1 MHHVN
6 LRWRR
11 LEPERR
17 PSVPD
22 DNLDGLVDD
31 MRGPMAVVSV
41 EDNLKAEEAKWV
53 LGARV
58 VWVWVWVARGCGS
71 GARR

>member
-1 MHHVN
+1 MDAD
-6 LRWRR
+6 
-11 LEPERR
+11 RR
-17 PSVPD
+17 PTVPD

-41 EDNLKAEEAKWV
+41 EDSLKAEEAKWV

-58 VWVWVWVARGCGS
+58 VWVCVGVWVWVWVCGCGCGS
-71 GARR
+71 DARR